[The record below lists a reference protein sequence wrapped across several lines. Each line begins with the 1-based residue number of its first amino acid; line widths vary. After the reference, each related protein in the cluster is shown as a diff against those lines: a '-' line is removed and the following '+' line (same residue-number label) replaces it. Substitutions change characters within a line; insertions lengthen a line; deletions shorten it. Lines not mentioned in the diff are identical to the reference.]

1 MNWHRLVK
9 SIRSSQRQAS
19 SQVRYRPSLLV
30 LEDRTVLSPVAFTV
44 DPSQSSMAF
53 SGTIAGQAIQEQGPG
68 SLSTTFEGGF
78 LADIDDSPGGNGIV
92 FYNSGNDLFADNS
105 GNWQPRSDGT
115 SGAEP
120 ANYGGMVNYLGTALA
135 ALRNLNLGADTGGSG
150 LALNDNG
157 DGSFG
162 FSSVQT
168 LTINTGSFAYSHPI
182 VGHGSFDLSGFSA
195 QNQASDGKLYDNGD
209 GTFAIVAPVNVSF
222 SGTIYSGISYTLN
235 ISGQIVANG
244 AYTGPSPSPGS
255 HQHSAHDQ
263 ALSTDL
269 VSTLHYTGSQLP
281 PNVQARHDSTVLVG
295 LPDQTLTA
303 YSQFG
308 TNQVQVD
315 GVDGTMDRP
324 IPQASTGVPD
334 DLSVVDT
341 MFQESV

>member
-19 SQVRYRPSLLV
+19 SQVRYRPSLFV

-44 DPSQSSMAF
+44 DPLQSSVAL
-53 SGTIAGQAIQEQGPG
+53 SGTLAGQAIHEQGPG
-68 SLSTTFEGGF
+68 SLTTTAEGGF
-78 LADIDDSPGGNGIV
+78 QADIDDSPGGNGIV
-92 FYNSGNDLFADNS
+92 FYNNGNDIFADNS
-105 GNWQPRSDGT
+105 GNWQPRSDGS

-135 ALRNLNLGADTGGSG
+135 ALRHLNWGVDTGGAG
-150 LALNDNG
+150 FALNDNG

-162 FSSVQT
+162 FSSTQT
-168 LTINTGSFAYSHPI
+168 LPINQADGAYSHP
-182 VGHGSFDLSGFSA
+182 VAGHGTFTLAGQTA
-195 QNQASDGKLYDNGD
+195 QNQASDGTLYDNGD

-244 AYTGPSPSPGS
+244 AYTGPSPAPGN
-255 HQHSAHDQ
+255 HQHSANDQ

-269 VSTLHYTGSQLP
+269 VSTLRSTGSQLP
-281 PNVQARHDSTVLVG
+281 TNLQAQHDSTGPVG

-308 TNQVQVD
+308 TNQVQVGGALD
-315 GVDGTMDRP
+315 TMFRP
-324 IPQASTGVPD
+324 APQASTGVPD
-334 DLSVVDT
+334 DLSVVDAVV
-341 MFQESV
+341 QEIV